1 MTRPFVPG
9 CTILHPKPP
18 TPSDPTA
25 WTYLYV
31 DAAILHATN
40 NQAEEIDSGTA
51 LTATFL
57 KDQEQKANW

>member
-9 CTILHPKPP
+9 WTILHPKPP
-18 TPSDPTA
+18 TLFDPTTG
-25 WTYLYV
+25 TYLYL